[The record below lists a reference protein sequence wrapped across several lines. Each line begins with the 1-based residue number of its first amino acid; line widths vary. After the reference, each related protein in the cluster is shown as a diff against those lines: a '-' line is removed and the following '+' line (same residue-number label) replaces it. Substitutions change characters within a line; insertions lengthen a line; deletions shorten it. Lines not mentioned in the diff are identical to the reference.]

1 MILLYAP
8 KIHSFPEK
16 HKNERNVKKFPN
28 IRTSRVSREV
38 ACGLTEAKNKLLFWT
53 FCPKEKKGLPEGNP
67 FLRRRKYE
75 RNPEP

>member
-16 HKNERNVKKFPN
+16 HKNECNVKKFPN

-38 ACGLTEAKNKLLFWT
+38 ACGLTRTEAKNKLVL
-53 FCPKEKKGLPEGNP
+53 EGFGHLGP
-67 FLRRRKYE
+67 
-75 RNPEP
+75 